1 MYHTQR
7 KFYLVGSL
15 HAQYKVSIVSQVD
28 SDDETKMTENTII
41 GEKAS
46 KTPHV
51 IKVSFHV
58 LELYR
63 L

>member
-1 MYHTQR
+1 M
-7 KFYLVGSL
+7 

-63 L
+63 LWLHIR